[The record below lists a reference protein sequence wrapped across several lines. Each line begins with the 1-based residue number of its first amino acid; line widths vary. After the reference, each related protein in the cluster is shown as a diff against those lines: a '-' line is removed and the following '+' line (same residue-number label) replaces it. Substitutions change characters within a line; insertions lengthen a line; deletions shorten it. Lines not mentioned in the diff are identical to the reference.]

1 MAALS
6 PKDVARAAE
15 LNRILN
21 HAAYAYYALDNP
33 ELTDAEFDRLLIE
46 LQQLEAAYPELVT
59 EDSYTQRVG
68 GYVSEQFEPVQHA
81 ARMYSMDDAMNL
93 EELDAW
99 LSRTDEALGASPT
112 NPVAYT
118 CELKIDGLGVALTY
132 RDGQFVRAA
141 TRGDGSTGENV
152 TANVLTISDVP
163 RELALAGL
171 EQVENRGLNQSIEV
185 RGEVYMPKHSF
196 IRLNEDADAAGK
208 QPFANPRN
216 AAAGSLR
223 QKDPKITA
231 HRDLETFIYAV
242 ADEGPLDVHSQWEFL
257 NWLRSC
263 GFNVNPHARRC
274 LSAQEVHDFCAQAL
288 EQRGDLNYDID
299 GVVVKVDSFASQEAL
314 GFTSRAPRWAIAFKF
329 PPEEKQTVLREIRI
343 QVGRTG
349 VLTPVAEFDPVTV
362 AGSTIARATLHNLD
376 EIRRKNV
383 REGDTIIVH
392 KAGDVIPEVVGPVLS
407 LRPADAVEFQMPAT
421 CPSCGSPVIQE
432 EGEVAFRCVS
442 IDCPAQ
448 AVERLI
454 HWGSRKAMDIDG
466 LGDELIDRMVEEG
479 VLSDV
484 ADFYDKLTEEV
495 LASMPTGRVYDTD
508 TADHLSGDSIPVGH
522 TIAKKVMVQVE
533 ESKTR
538 GLGRVLFG
546 IGMRHVGA
554 NVAELLAQEFGSI
567 QALATAPVEKIAE
580 IPGIGP
586 KIAESVH
593 EFFSIPEN
601 VAVIE
606 RLRQAGVMLEE
617 EKPENELPQTLA
629 GLTFVLTG
637 TLEHFTRDEAGAQLK
652 AMGAK
657 VSGSVSK
664 KTSFVVAGEAAGSKL
679 TKAESL
685 GVPVLDEA
693 ALQQI
698 LETGQIPA

>member
-6 PKDVARAAE
+6 PKDAARAAE

-99 LSRTDEALGASPT
+99 LSRTDEALGASLT

-466 LGDELIDRMVEEG
+466 LGDELINRMVEEG

-522 TIAKKVMVQVE
+522 TIAKKVMAKVE

-601 VAVIE
+601 VAVVE
-606 RLRQAGVMLEE
+606 RLRQAGVVLEE
-617 EKPENELPQTLA
+617 EKSENELPQTLA

-698 LETGQIPA
+698 LETGQAPA